1 MKANGTGVLM
11 PMKRDDQRWLAGE
24 FKQDGDLRPILY
36 RVDLEEEGL
45 ENNPLFLL
53 SFSVNQSAINT
64 VQRIW
69 FTLRKISS

>member
-11 PMKRDDQRWLAGE
+11 PMKRDYQRWLADE
-24 FKQDGDLRPILY
+24 FKQDGDLRPILD

-45 ENNPLFLL
+45 EKNPLFLL

-64 VQRIW
+64 VQRTW
-69 FTLRKISS
+69 FTLRNISS